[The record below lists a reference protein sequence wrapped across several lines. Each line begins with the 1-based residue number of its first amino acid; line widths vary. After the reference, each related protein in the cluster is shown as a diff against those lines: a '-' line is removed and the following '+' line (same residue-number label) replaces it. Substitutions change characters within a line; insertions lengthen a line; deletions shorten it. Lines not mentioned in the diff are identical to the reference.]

1 MATTYKI
8 ISSSIVGAG
17 GSSSVSFTSIDSSY
31 TDLVLLASIDSSPS
45 GTYNWGY
52 LTFNSSSSN
61 YSQKF
66 VYGDGSSAQSFSW
79 GSSAQ
84 LATGMLNNAN
94 QTGSTFTCCQFYI
107 PNYGSTTNA
116 KSVSSES
123 AMENNATS
131 AYLTMGAGLWNPA
144 TQAAITTITI
154 APETGTFV
162 QYSSFYLYGIKN
174 S

>member
-1 MATTYKI
+1 MANTYKLI
-8 ISSSIVGAG
+8 ASSTVGAG
-17 GSSSVSFTSIDSSY
+17 GTSSVSFTSIPSTY
-31 TDLVLLASIDSSPS
+31 TDLVLLASIDSSPT

-52 LTFNSSSSN
+52 LTFNSASAN

-66 VYGDGSSAQSFSW
+66 AYGDGSAAQSFSW

-84 LATGMLNNAN
+84 LATGMINNAS
-94 QTGSTFTCCQFYI
+94 QTASVFTSCQFYI
-107 PNYGSTTNA
+107 PNYTSTTTA

-131 AYLTMGAGLWNPA
+131 AYVTMGAGLWNPA
-144 TQAAITTITI
+144 TQAAISTVTIT
-154 APETGTFV
+154 PETGTFV
-162 QYSSFYLYGIKN
+162 QYSSFYLYGISK

>member
-1 MATTYKI
+1 MANTYTI
-8 ISSSIVGAG
+8 IASSVVGSG

-31 TDLVLLASIDSSPS
+31 TDLILLASIDTSPS

-52 LTFNSSSSN
+52 LTFNSVGSN

-66 VYGDGSSAQSFSW
+66 IYGDGSSAQSFSW

-94 QTGSTFTCCQFYI
+94 QTASTFTSCQFYI
-107 PNYGSTTNA
+107 PNYTSTTNA

-131 AYLTMGAGLWNPA
+131 AYVTMGAGLWNPS
-144 TQAAITTITI
+144 TQAAISTITI
-154 APETGTFV
+154 SPESGTFV
-162 QYSSFYLYGIKN
+162 QHSSFYLYGIKN